1 MPANLPAMPEI
12 LMHLLSEA
20 CRSSNQ
26 PYNCLRPCFGG
37 RFPTI
42 LNGLLPQVFFRDKCD
57 FYTR

>member
-1 MPANLPAMPEI
+1 MPEI